1 MSQEVLARGVRRL
14 VEGVTYTIERK
25 LPAQGTIFAKLGDE
39 VKPETVIGESKVS
52 AGFRIFKLHELLGVS
67 PKKAKNYLR
76 RTIGARVYQGDVIA
90 EAQKSFG
97 LRSVQFISP
106 IDGVLQHFN
115 EETGQLTMQYA
126 PVTFRLP
133 AGARGKVTQIEPDK
147 SAFVETKASLLFA
160 SFTAGR
166 MREGTLRIV
175 ASPNEPISPQ
185 AIDSRLAGYVI
196 AGGSTVTKDVVN
208 RALAV
213 GVRGIVCGGI
223 SAHDLLSISGEV
235 NSAEDVGL
243 TLFIT
248 SGLGHMPMEQATYEF
263 LEKYQEQHVFLVP
276 KEKLLVAPM
285 PIGSEVNSTQEVFS
299 SEEYVPLKVG
309 EKVRLLSWPQPGEVV
324 EVVKILEPEPLE
336 NSRMNLVHCLLRRAS
351 GDTIKSPLTNIE
363 IITSS

>member
-133 AGARGKVTQIEPDK
+133 IPPDSWLPSK
-147 SAFVETKASLLFA
+147 NAHSFMYVKLLLPL
-160 SFTAGR
+160 SQ
-166 MREGTLRIV
+166 L
-175 ASPNEPISPQ
+175 
-185 AIDSRLAGYVI
+185 DS
-196 AGGSTVTKDVVN
+196 
-208 RALAV
+208 
-213 GVRGIVCGGI
+213 
-223 SAHDLLSISGEV
+223 
-235 NSAEDVGL
+235 
-243 TLFIT
+243 TLFIMF
-248 SGLGHMPMEQATYEF
+248 SQSNRPRAT
-263 LEKYQEQHVFLVP
+263 
-276 KEKLLVAPM
+276 
-285 PIGSEVNSTQEVFS
+285 I
-299 SEEYVPLKVG
+299 
-309 EKVRLLSWPQPGEVV
+309 
-324 EVVKILEPEPLE
+324 
-336 NSRMNLVHCLLRRAS
+336 
-351 GDTIKSPLTNIE
+351 
-363 IITSS
+363 